1 VKKVNVTMGEKG
13 SYLINEEQEIHIPA
27 HKVHPVD
34 TTAVGD
40 SYIATFTVGVSTGM
54 NDEKAA
60 KFASKVSPIVVTRE
74 GAQPSLPTLEE
85 VREFQ

>member
-1 VKKVNVTMGEKG
+1 MGEKG
-13 SYLINEEQEIHIPA
+13 SYLINEEQESTYLLIKSIRLILQQWEIR
-27 HKVHPVD
+27 
-34 TTAVGD
+34 
-40 SYIATFTVGVSTGM
+40 IAAFDVGVSTGM